1 MIKLNIMK
9 LRNQFFTLLFIT
21 LVCNVNSQNNDS
33 LMLRKIYDFYL
44 TESKSYS
51 NLEFLTKKI
60 GGRLSGSENAEKAVY
75 WAKKALYE
83 AGADTV
89 YLQACMVPHWVR
101 GKVEKCNMQSAK
113 LKLKKDLAITTLGSS
128 VATPVLGLTA
138 NVISVNS
145 FDELEKLGEAKIK
158 GKIVFYNVYF
168 NDKNIRPGTS
178 YGETVKY
185 RSVGASRAAKYG
197 AIATVV
203 RSMTNARNNSP
214 HTGNMRY
221 DTTISKVKIPSFAL
235 SYLAANE
242 LSDALLK
249 DPELKLFLQNE
260 SKNLPDA
267 PSFNVIG
274 EIKGSEKPNEYII
287 AGGHLDSWDNG
298 EGAHDDG
305 AGIVQTID
313 MLAMFK
319 KLNVK
324 PKHTIRTVCFMN
336 EENGLG
342 GGNAYF
348 KEAESKKLKHLAAL
362 ETDAGGFTPRAFGVD
377 TTNGLYDMVAKWS
390 KLFKPYFIETIH
402 KGGGGAD
409 IGPLEKLGVPCIGFE
424 PDNQR
429 YFDIHHTADDTF
441 DKVNKRELELGAA
454 AIGSL
459 IYLIDKYHP

>member
-1 MIKLNIMK
+1 MK
-9 LRNQFFTLLFIT
+9 TFFLLFAFLFT
-21 LVCNVNSQNNDS
+21 FFVEAQTNDS
-33 LMLRKIYDFYL
+33 IMLRKIYDHYL
-44 TESKSYS
+44 TESKSYK
-51 NLEFLTKKI
+51 NLEYLATKI
-60 GGRLSGSENAEKAVY
+60 GGRLSGSKKAEEAVY

-89 YLQACMVPHWVR
+89 YLQPCMVPHWER
-101 GKVEKCNMQSAK
+101 GKIEKCELNSTK
-113 LKLKKDLAITTLGSS
+113 LKVNKKPLAITTLGSS
-128 VATPVLGLTA
+128 VSTPIAGIKA
-138 NVISVNS
+138 NVISVSS

-158 GKIVFYNVYF
+158 GKIVFYNVRF
-168 NDKNIRPGTS
+168 NDKNIVPGTS

-185 RSVGASRAAKYG
+185 RYVGASRAAKYG
-197 AIATVV
+197 ALATVV
-203 RSMTNARNNSP
+203 RSMTNSRNNSP
-214 HTGNMRY
+214 HTGNMKY
-221 DTTISKVKIPSFAL
+221 DTAFSKIKIPCFAL
-235 SYLAANE
+235 SYLAAND
-242 LSDALLK
+242 LSDALEK
-249 DPELKLFLQNE
+249 DPDLMLFLQNE

-287 AGGHLDSWDNG
+287 SGGHLDSWDNG
-298 EGAHDDG
+298 QGAHDDG

-313 MLAMFK
+313 VIGMYK
-319 KLNVK
+319 KMGIK
-324 PKHTIRTVCFMN
+324 PRHTIRTVCFMN

-342 GGNAYF
+342 GANAYF
-348 KEAESKKLKHLAAL
+348 KEAEEKKLKHIAAL
-362 ETDAGGFTPRAFGVD
+362 ETDAGGYTPRGFGVD
-377 TTNGLYDMVAKWS
+377 TTNGMYNMVSKWS
-390 KLFKPYFIETIH
+390 GLYKTYFIDHIE

>member
-1 MIKLNIMK
+1 MKKLA
-9 LRNQFFTLLFIT
+9 LLLIAAAVS
-21 LVCNVNSQNNDS
+21 LNAQNNDS
-33 LMLRKIYDFYL
+33 LMLRKIYDHYL
-44 TESKSYS
+44 TESKSYK
-51 NLEFLTKKI
+51 NLEHLTKKI
-60 GGRLSGSENAEKAVY
+60 GGRLSGSANAEKAVY
-75 WAKKALYE
+75 WAKKALYD

-89 YLQACMVPHWVR
+89 YLQPCMVPHWER
-101 GKVEKCNMQSAK
+101 GAK
-113 LKLKKDLAITTLGSS
+113 EVCKLLSGNKQVDLAAIALGSS
-128 VATPVLGLTA
+128 TCTPKGGITA
-138 NVISVNS
+138 EVVRVKS

-158 GKIVFYNVYF
+158 GKIVFYDVAF

-185 RSVGASRAAKYG
+185 RSVGASYAAKYG
-197 AIATVV
+197 AVGAVV

-221 DTTISKVKIPSFAL
+221 DTTISKIKIPSLAL
-235 SYLAANE
+235 SYVAADMLCAEFDLFNK
-242 LSDALLK
+242 A
-249 DPELKLFLQNE
+249 KLHIETNTRT
-260 SKNLPDA
+260 LPDA

-313 MLAMFK
+313 LMGMFK
-319 KLNVK
+319 KMNIK

-348 KEAESKKLKHLAAL
+348 KETEEKKLKHIAAL

-377 TTNGLYDMVAKWS
+377 TTSGLYNLVAKWAPLY
-390 KLFKPYFIETIH
+390 KTYLIEQIH

-409 IGPLEKLGVPCIGFE
+409 IGPLTKLGVPCIGFE

-441 DKVNKRELELGAA
+441 DKVHKRELELGAA